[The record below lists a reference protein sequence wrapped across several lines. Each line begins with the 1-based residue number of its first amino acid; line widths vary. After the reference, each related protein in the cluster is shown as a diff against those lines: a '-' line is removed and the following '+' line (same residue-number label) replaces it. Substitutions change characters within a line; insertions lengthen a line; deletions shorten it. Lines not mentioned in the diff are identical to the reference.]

1 MQFEVSGER
10 DFVRLAHA
18 LNEAGDKGLKRE
30 LDKGS
35 RQAGDV
41 IADAVKNR
49 PEVYIPRTFEA
60 EWRRTMKTKVD
71 VRLIQQRRI
80 SIRVWADGKATRRDI
95 VSINKGDLAHP
106 VYGRYRRL
114 RDGSRMRNPWVARP
128 GQPIR
133 PGLVDEPAAR
143 AMPQAIKKIEDAVDR
158 VVRQIERNG

>member
-1 MQFEVSGER
+1 VDIRASGQQ
-10 DFVRLAHA
+10 DLFRLAHA
-18 LNEAGDKGLKRE
+18 LNTAADKGLKRE
-30 LDKGS
+30 LDQGS
-35 RQAGDV
+35 RQAGNV
-41 IADAVKNR
+41 IAAAVQDHT
-49 PEVYIPRTFEA
+49 EVYIPRAFEA

-80 SIRVWADGKATRRDI
+80 SVRVWADGKATRRDI

-106 VYGRYRRL
+106 VYGRFRRL

-143 AMPQAIKKIEDAVDR
+143 VMPQAIQKIEDAVNR
-158 VVRQIERNG
+158 VTKQIERG

>member
-1 MQFEVSGER
+1 MDIRASGQQ
-10 DFVRLAHA
+10 DLFRLAHA
-18 LNEAGDKGLKRE
+18 LNTAADKGLKRE
-30 LDKGS
+30 LDQGS
-35 RQAGDV
+35 RQAGNV
-41 IADAVKNR
+41 IAAAVQDHT
-49 PEVYIPRTFEA
+49 EVYIPRAFEA

-80 SIRVWADGKATRRDI
+80 SVRVWADGKATRRDI

-106 VYGRYRRL
+106 VYGRFRRL

-143 AMPQAIKKIEDAVDR
+143 VMPQAIQKIEDAVNR
-158 VVRQIERNG
+158 VTKQIERG

>member
-1 MQFEVSGER
+1 MDFAVSGGQ
-10 DFVRLAHA
+10 DFFRLAHA
-18 LNEAGDKGLKRE
+18 LNEAADKGLKRE

-41 IADAVKNR
+41 IAAAVKR
-49 PEVYIPRTFEA
+49 TTRAYIPRGLEND
-60 EWRRTMKTKVD
+60 WDRTMKTKVD
-71 VRLIQQRRI
+71 VRIIQQRRI
-80 SIRVWADGKATRRDI
+80 SVRVWADGKATRRDI
-95 VSINKGDLAHP
+95 VKINKGDLAHP
-106 VYGRYRRL
+106 VYGRFRRL
-114 RDGSRMRNPWVARP
+114 RDGSRMRNPWVSRP